1 MEVFGAFYLKCHK
14 YSKICQLWTL
24 IIFEIILPIKWQRVS
39 VTLVCM
45 TPSLRSRIWKSSC
58 TIAVTASFKFSR
70 SSSGFIWVSTICVS
84 VAVNPYKCSYSVIS
98 RVKLIIV
105 FTQKDTVLHGVA
117 VPPSW
122 TYNAAIM
129 SSCKQPIANIS
140 HFHCTFTMFDITV
153 KTGVILVSIGFLLSG
168 QFAPCNGDVLSFQ
181 ALLANYTAQK
191 HVGSSPN
198 LTSDE
203 EMHRS
208 PATWPSQTESE
219 AFLP

>member
-1 MEVFGAFYLKCHK
+1 M
-14 YSKICQLWTL
+14 
-24 IIFEIILPIKWQRVS
+24 
-39 VTLVCM
+39 
-45 TPSLRSRIWKSSC
+45 
-58 TIAVTASFKFSR
+58 
-70 SSSGFIWVSTICVS
+70 S

-98 RVKLIIV
+98 RIKLIIV
-105 FTQKDTVLHGVA
+105 FTQKDTVLHGGA

-122 TYNAAIM
+122 TYNAAIT

-140 HFHCTFTMFDITV
+140 HFHCTFTMFDKTV

-203 EMHRS
+203 QMQRFA
-208 PATWPSQTESE
+208 ATWPSDTESE